1 MLFKT
6 KSASSL
12 FNFQNMIRS
21 HQIHPL
27 VTLFCLLTDVSFE
40 LFIGSSELSN
50 CSQFVSTLT
59 TELLSFFLLLPRGLN
74 WFLPPE
80 IKLPINLGCG
90 LVSGSHPR
98 LCPRSWSR
106 FPDYPSIP
114 WVLPP
119 CHPCPPCGHPGWS
132 WPWWRCTWCGCFLPP
147 PRPRLS
153 GVFLEIIISYKLYK
167 EFYQKFKMF

>member
-80 IKLPINLGCG
+80 IKLPIKARLWLGLWFSPSSLSQVLVRISG
-90 LVSGSHPR
+90 LSEYPVSIAS
-98 LCPRSWSR
+98 LSSLSSLWLSWLVLAVMAL
-106 FPDYPSIP
+106 YLM
-114 WVLPP
+114 WLLPP
-119 CHPCPPCGHPGWS
+119 STSPSAFRCFPGDHH
-132 WPWWRCTWCGCFLPP
+132 
-147 PRPRLS
+147 
-153 GVFLEIIISYKLYK
+153 KL
-167 EFYQKFKMF
+167 